1 MIVPILSFMW
11 HFENTHLPISDG
23 VDYLKSAYSIY
34 LYYENN
40 DALNFVISIFN
51 ERGWRPII
59 FQLFLVPFLIIT
71 SGNLLASVLLT
82 HLFFNTL
89 TTLFIFKIIS
99 SFANKFSSSIATLI
113 LCLSFNV
120 FFGGEPMPLFSEI
133 SFIAFLT
140 ATIYFL
146 LDSDLFLKKK
156 NCIWFSVFF
165 TLTIMTRPI
174 EGFLFLSIP
183 FIFLIFKR
191 YKAYV
196 TYNEILKG
204 TTYLIFFL
212 WVLFISRV
220 FPEISSSV
228 VKIGPPY
235 SEEIFLYLAFF
246 VSLLLS
252 VQLLLLYKSKK
263 NYFDICVN
271 KNTYFS
277 KCMFFSGLSLWLW
290 YTPRFGSLYG
300 WIYATSI
307 GDHFAYMKH
316 NNHSALDLLYNSIK
330 NNGDVII
337 YLCLLILLI
346 VYTVNKI
353 KSHKYIP
360 KTKNYNEKFVNLN
373 IIILTA
379 VPIPIILY
387 LFTFQTSYRK
397 ISPVITILLLLI
409 FIHIFR
415 SNTLIRFNTIIF
427 TTFLILQTYSLTTH
441 IFQHDNNETYV
452 NKSEDFTRKI
462 IGVSFPQP
470 INSRE
475 KSYDNLIDSIS
486 SHYSKG
492 YYKELTLLLDDSAY
506 PVERYMLKF
515 LCEKNSLNCKFLH
528 AENYKE
534 NILSFNNDN
543 EAYLTIFKKNNY
555 PIVSKENK
563 IDLNKKLSLYRETR
577 SPAELYS
584 LYLSYLIAGNN
595 LDSHGLYLKEC
606 KNFYKDYFSCL
617 VLKK

>member
-1 MIVPILSFMW
+1 
-11 HFENTHLPISDG
+11 
-23 VDYLKSAYSIY
+23 
-34 LYYENN
+34 
-40 DALNFVISIFN
+40 
-51 ERGWRPII
+51 
-59 FQLFLVPFLIIT
+59 
-71 SGNLLASVLLT
+71 
-82 HLFFNTL
+82 
-89 TTLFIFKIIS
+89 
-99 SFANKFSSSIATLI
+99 
-113 LCLSFNV
+113 
-120 FFGGEPMPLFSEI
+120 
-133 SFIAFLT
+133 
-140 ATIYFL
+140 
-146 LDSDLFLKKK
+146 
-156 NCIWFSVFF
+156 
-165 TLTIMTRPI
+165 
-174 EGFLFLSIP
+174 
-183 FIFLIFKR
+183 
-191 YKAYV
+191 
-196 TYNEILKG
+196 
-204 TTYLIFFL
+204 
-212 WVLFISRV
+212 
-220 FPEISSSV
+220 
-228 VKIGPPY
+228 
-235 SEEIFLYLAFF
+235 
-246 VSLLLS
+246 
-252 VQLLLLYKSKK
+252 
-263 NYFDICVN
+263 
-271 KNTYFS
+271 
-277 KCMFFSGLSLWLW
+277 MFFSGLSLWLW

-360 KTKNYNEKFVNLN
+360 KTKNYNERFVNLN

-409 FIHIFR
+409 FIHIFK

-427 TTFLILQTYSLTTH
+427 TFFLILQTYSLTTH
-441 IFQHDNNETYV
+441 IYQHDNNETYV
-452 NKSEDFTRKI
+452 NKSENFTRKI

-617 VLKK
+617 VLKKRKNGKT